1 MAWRGRAGAVSAAI
15 DFRRDFENCSIDM
28 SAGMFIDLFIDR
40 LAAEMVRTSDSKLEY
55 LRHSG
60 SDKFTRRS
68 IYA

>member
-1 MAWRGRAGAVSAAI
+1 
-15 DFRRDFENCSIDM
+15 
-28 SAGMFIDLFIDR
+28 MFIDLFIDR

-60 SDKFTRRS
+60 SDKFKRRS

>member
-28 SAGMFIDLFIDR
+28 SAGMFIDR
-40 LAAEMVRTSDSKLEY
+40 LAAGMDRTSDSKLEY

-60 SDKFTRRS
+60 SDKFKRRS